1 MRDVY
6 KRFSFYSNFFSPGDR
21 VTSGNNVII
30 PTAFVKKYPV
40 LTYFALTFL
49 ISWGGVA
56 ILAAPYGIP
65 APQAEFEQAWPVVF
79 LPYFLGPSL
88 SGLLMIGFLHGRAGF
103 HHLFSRFI
111 KWKADFRWYIV
122 TVLTAPLLVA
132 PLLLV
137 FSQFS
142 NEYVPAIFAAESRLT
157 LIIMG
162 VSVGLIFGGILEEI
176 GWTGFAIP
184 EMRKQHHSLF
194 TGFIVGILWG
204 IWHIFPTYWGSGDA
218 AGALSLSLFL
228 PPCLFYTGVLTAYRI
243 LMVWVYDNTGS
254 LLINM
259 CMHASLTATTLFILV
274 PEATGMDLAVYYL
287 FLTAVIW
294 LIVLFVW
301 FRLDSF
307 MKSNSIRTNGVNL

>member
-1 MRDVY
+1 MV
-6 KRFSFYSNFFSPGDR
+6 K
-21 VTSGNNVII
+21 NVIN
-30 PTAFVKKYPV
+30 PTMLAKKYPV
-40 LTYFALTFL
+40 PTYFALTFL

-103 HHLFSRFI
+103 RLLLSRFI
-111 KWKADFRWYIV
+111 DWKSDFRWYIV
-122 TVLTAPLLVA
+122 AVLTAPLLVA
-132 PLLLV
+132 PLLFG

-142 NEYVPAIFAAESRLT
+142 NDYVPAIITAENKLT

-204 IWHIFPTYWGSGDA
+204 IWHVFPTYWGSGDA
-218 AGALSLSLFL
+218 AGALSWSLFL
-228 PPCLFYTGVLTAYRI
+228 PPCLFYVGVLPAYRI
-243 LMVWVYDNTGS
+243 IMTWVYDKTES
-254 LLINM
+254 LLVNM
-259 CMHASLTATTLFILV
+259 FMHTSLTATTLFILV
-274 PEATGMDLAVYYL
+274 PNATGIDLALYYL
-287 FLTAVIW
+287 CLTAVIW
-294 LIVLFVW
+294 LVVLIVRNHLN
-301 FRLDSF
+301 
-307 MKSNSIRTNGVNL
+307 KSTVINP